1 MKKREDFRNI
11 LKKGEKINGF
21 TVAAVEEINEVDGFG
36 YVLRHDETG
45 ARVAWIATN
54 DTNRAFAIAFKT
66 PPAND
71 TGVFHIIEH
80 SVLCGSTKYPVKE
93 PFVNLLK
100 SSMQTF
106 LNALTFSDKT
116 MYPVAST
123 NIADLENLMDVY
135 LDAVFHPQMYRKSSI
150 FSQEGWHYELEN
162 TEAPLTLNG
171 VVYNEMKGALS
182 DPEDFLYVN
191 IKRALFPDT
200 AYQFES
206 GGNPDA
212 IPTLTREEFLDTHN
226 RHYQLHNSYSIFYG
240 NLDIKRELAFLEKR
254 FAKATAMNLEKER
267 TREQGTP
274 NKLQKQ
280 AAITPG
286 PLLVPMATSPEN
298 RCVGLGYVV
307 GDAAEREKILAT
319 TILLQAL
326 FGSNEA
332 PLKRAILEA
341 NLGTD
346 VSAELIDDQGQPF
359 VLVQLQGAKPGVAQQ
374 FKELLESEAER
385 LAEDGLESARLE
397 AALAQSEFA
406 FREQDFG
413 HYPAG
418 VALAISM
425 MGTWLY
431 DDDNVF
437 GNLHFQDALKDLEE
451 SIGLGVFENLLLSLI
466 PHNLHKACVEIDPVD
481 KPAGAEEAAHLAQR
495 KEELDKASL
504 EKIMKKAKALHKEQ
518 ETPDK
523 AEDIEKLPVLR
534 VSDIGE
540 APETPNGIA
549 IKNAPL
555 PCTFYPLDTHRI
567 SYTATY
573 LDLRRFTCEELPYLG
588 ILAILLGKLDTKHHT
603 AAELDTLVNTNLG
616 DLAFEIAAFAN
627 HEDPLEDF
635 SPRLIIAAS
644 SLAEK
649 THYLATIPYEICQET
664 LFEDTEKICDILE
677 QQKLSAEQT
686 LVEAGHAAARSRAR
700 SNFSAPEKFIQQ
712 VDGIDFYHFLCD
724 LVKNW
729 DTRAKATCEILR
741 NIQGRLFKTDGASV
755 SFAGEKKDLDV
766 FWKTGGNLGFID
778 DGFPTKSQLQ
788 IKVGSAQDEGFIV
801 PANVCFCSLAAP
813 GALLNDP
820 LHFSGAWLVASR
832 AISYDYLWNEVRVLG
847 GAYGAG
853 FGATADSLMSFYS
866 YRDPA
871 IDPTLKRFKD
881 TGTWLSRFAP
891 TKRDEE
897 GYVVATVAALDNPKK
912 PRQIMLTKDHLRM
925 CHFPADWERT
935 IRDEALRTTT
945 KEIQALAPTLK
956 DASDNNSI
964 CVIGGSEFFEKSS
977 ANLNVKNL
985 LGH

>member
-1 MKKREDFRNI
+1 MKKKEDFKNV
-11 LKKGEKINGF
+11 LKKGEVVSGF
-21 TVAAVEEINEVDGFG
+21 FVEDVEAINEVDGFG
-36 YVLRHDETG
+36 YVLRHEKTG

-123 NIADLENLMDVY
+123 NVSDLENLIDVY
-135 LDAVFHPQMYRKSSI
+135 LDAVFHPQMYRKPSV
-150 FSQEGWHYELEN
+150 FSQEGWHYELADSN
-162 TEAPLTLNG
+162 APLTLNG

-191 IKRALFPDT
+191 MKRALFPDT
-200 AYQFES
+200 AYKYES
-206 GGNPDA
+206 GGNPCA
-212 IPTLTREEFLDTHN
+212 IPELTLEEFLDTHN
-226 RHYQLHNSYSIFYG
+226 RHYQLSNSYSILYG
-240 NLDIKRELAFLEKR
+240 DLDIARELAFLEKR
-254 FAKATAMNLEKER
+254 FAEAGAVALTEER
-267 TREQGTP
+267 GYASAAP
-274 NKLQKQ
+274 NELKKQ
-280 AAITPG
+280 AAVSPA
-286 PLLVPMATSPEN
+286 PVAVPMATSPEN

-319 TILLQAL
+319 TILLEAL

-359 VLVQLQGAKPGVAQQ
+359 VLVQLQGAKPGVAKNFQ
-374 FKELLESEAER
+374 ELLEKEAAR
-385 LAEDGLESARLE
+385 LAADGLDASRLE
-397 AALAQSEFA
+397 AALAQSKFA

-413 HYPAG
+413 HYPTG
-418 VALAISM
+418 VALAMSV

-431 DDDNVF
+431 DDKNVF
-437 GNLHFQDALKDLEE
+437 GNLRFEDALKDLKE
-451 SIGLGVFENLLLSLI
+451 SMGLGVFENLLRALI
-466 PHNLHKACVEIDPVD
+466 VENPHKACVEIEPKDR
-481 KPAGAEEAAHLAQR
+481 PAGAEETARLAQI
-495 KEELDKASL
+495 KEGLDTASL
-504 EKIMKKAKALHKEQ
+504 EKIKAEAAALHKEQ
-518 ETPDK
+518 ETPNK
-523 AEDIEKLPVLR
+523 PEDVAKLPSLQL
-534 VSDIGE
+534 SDIGE
-540 APETPNGIA
+540 APQTADGEEIDY
-549 IKNAPL
+549 APL

-567 SYTATY
+567 SYTAAY
-573 LDLRRFTCEELPYLG
+573 LDLRRFAFEELPYLG
-588 ILAILLGKLDTKHHT
+588 LLCILLGKLDTKRHT
-603 AAELDTLVNTNLG
+603 AAELDTLVNANLG

-627 HEDPLEDF
+627 HENPLEDF
-635 SPRLIIAAS
+635 SPHLIIAAS

-649 THYLATIPYEICQET
+649 TNHLATIPYEICTET
-664 LFEDTEKICDILE
+664 LFEDTQKIKDILE

-700 SNFSAPEKFIQQ
+700 SYFSAPEKFIQQ
-712 VDGIDFYHFLCD
+712 VDGIDFYHFLCK
-724 LVKNW
+724 LLAHW
-729 DTRAKATCEILR
+729 DKRARATCEILH
-741 NIQGRLFKTDGASV
+741 NIQGRLFKTNGASV
-755 SFAGEKKDLDV
+755 SFAGKRDDLKR
-766 FWKTGGNLGFID
+766 FWEVAGNLGFVD
-778 DGFPTKSQLQ
+778 DGFPTKNQLTVEIGETQ
-788 IKVGSAQDEGFIV
+788 NEGFVV
-801 PANVCFCSLAAP
+801 PANVCFCSLASP
-813 GALLNDP
+813 GALLADP
-820 LHFSGAWLVASR
+820 LHFSGKWLVAAR

-871 IDPTLKRFKD
+871 IDPTLKRFKQ
-881 TGTWLSRFAP
+881 TGAWLSSFSP

-925 CHFPADWERT
+925 CHFPADWEQTVRA
-935 IRDEALRTTT
+935 EALHTTT
-945 KEIQALAPTLK
+945 EDIQALAPTLQ
-956 DASDNNSI
+956 DARDTNGV

-977 ANLNVKNL
+977 ADLHVEKL
-985 LGH
+985 LGR